1 MKIIFAKNIGFCS
14 GVKRAIA
21 LTEISLKKGPM
32 PVQFLGELVHN
43 ENVLDYFLK
52 RGVKFTKKLPTAKKG
67 TLVIQAHGRP
77 PLPNLPRITI
87 KDATCPLVKRAH
99 LAAKIFHRQ
108 GYQVIILGDKKHSEV
123 IGIKGH
129 TNKKT
134 LVVKNEKEADRLPK
148 IKKAALVAQTTQ
160 NHEIFRKTL
169 KVLKKKVKNLKW
181 SNTICPEVSARQK
194 EIKKILKNCDGVLV
208 IGSKLSAN
216 TKRLAEKAR
225 EMNKTLIWINSL
237 KELKNKMPQI
247 KCRKL
252 GVISGTSTPNWE
264 IDKIKK
270 YLCEKKPR

>member
-14 GVKRAIA
+14 GVKRAVTI
-21 LTEISLKKGPM
+21 TEVSLKKGPK

-43 ENVLDYFLK
+43 ENVLEYFLK
-52 RGVKFTKKLPTAKKG
+52 KGVKFAKKLPTAKKG
-67 TLVIQAHGRP
+67 TLIIQAHGRP
-77 PLPNLPRITI
+77 PLPTLPKITI
-87 KDATCPLVKRAH
+87 KDATCPLVKIAQ
-99 LAAKIFHRQ
+99 LAAKTFHQQ

-129 TNKKT
+129 TNKKA
-134 LVVKNEKEADRLPK
+134 LVVKNEKEANGLPH

-160 NHEIFRKTL
+160 NRETFKKTL
-169 KVLKKKVKNLKW
+169 EVLKKKVKDLKW

-194 EIKKILKNCDGVLV
+194 EIEKILKNCDGVLV

-237 KELKNKMPQI
+237 KELKSRILQI